1 MPAVSERDAAILLP
15 ERGGGSSVGRA
26 PGCGPGGRGFE
37 SPPPP
42 LKVLSTRRF
51 PGPAWDELDDVE
63 YLDGRRLAEPRPGVE
78 ALAVVAEAVDERLL
92 ELLPDLRVVANYGAG
107 YDLVDV
113 EAARRR
119 GVLVTNTPGVTS
131 AATADLTFGLLL
143 AVRRRIAAGD
153 RVVRSGRWGSG
164 WADEPLRG
172 DEVAGSTLGDRRP
185 RPDRDRGRAACAR
198 LRHAGALHAQPAG
211 GRRGLPAARRA
222 ARRESDIVTL
232 HMPLTDETRGL
243 IDAGKLALMR
253 DGACLINTARGPI
266 VDEPALVAELVS
278 GRLQA
283 GLDVFADEPNV
294 PEELFELPNVVMTPH
309 LGTAT
314 ATTREAMTR
323 VLVDNLLAVERGED
337 PPNAVG

>member
-1 MPAVSERDAAILLP
+1 
-15 ERGGGSSVGRA
+15 
-26 PGCGPGGRGFE
+26 
-37 SPPPP
+37 
-42 LKVLSTRRF
+42 
-51 PGPAWDELDDVE
+51 
-63 YLDGRRLAEPRPGVE
+63 
-78 ALAVVAEAVDERLL
+78 VDEPLL

-107 YDLVDV
+107 YDLLDV

-172 DEVAGSTLGDRRP
+172 DEVAGSTLGIVGL
-185 RPDRDRGRAACAR
+185 GRIGSAV
-198 LRHAGALHAQPAG
+198 
-211 GRRGLPAARRA
+211 ARRA
-222 ARRESDIVTL
+222 RGFDMRVLYTRSRPMDDEAYRPLDALLGESDVVTL

-266 VDEPALVAELVS
+266 VDEPALVAELAS

-283 GLDVFADEPNV
+283 GLDVFADEPKV